1 LKGSAEMV
9 KKRGLIF
16 LAGMAFS
23 VVIFI
28 LLGVFGIIPP
38 AAATILVKKWNIL
51 ESDPYTLLI
60 KCGDSSEISVGIE
73 RDSNGLS
80 RIGVVVEQKS
90 SHSSAPLTFTYLPKG
105 NYGKPAT
112 MYGCADNTMV
122 WRDWNADGIFD
133 QLLDYQ
139 HKLMEIR
146 IDNGKWV
153 EGKGIDEVS
162 TSEGVFIFDANIGKW
177 QSANKIVSE

>member
-1 LKGSAEMV
+1 MIKKGV
-9 KKRGLIF
+9 LIF
-16 LAGMAFS
+16 LVGMAFP

-28 LLGVFGIIPP
+28 LLGVFGVIPP
-38 AAATILVKKWNIL
+38 TATTIIVKKWNIF
-51 ESDPYTLLI
+51 ESDPCTLLI
-60 KCGDSSEISVGIE
+60 KCGNSNKILVGIE
-73 RDSNGLS
+73 RDANGLS
-80 RIGVVVEQKS
+80 RVGITVERES
-90 SHSSAPLTFTYLPKG
+90 SPSSTHLSFTYLPKG
-105 NYGKPAT
+105 EYGKPAT

-146 IDNGKWV
+146 IDNNKWI

-162 TSEGVFIFDANIGKW
+162 TLGGVFIFNANVGKW
-177 QSANKIVSE
+177 QSANTNVSE